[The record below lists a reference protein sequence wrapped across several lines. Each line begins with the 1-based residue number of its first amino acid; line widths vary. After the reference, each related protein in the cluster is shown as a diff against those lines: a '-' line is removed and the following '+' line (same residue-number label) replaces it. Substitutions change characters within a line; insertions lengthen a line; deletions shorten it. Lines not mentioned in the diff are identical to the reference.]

1 MRGTVRAGTHRPEIP
16 AAVDLRATGDIGEGI
31 EWRPL
36 LQDVNAVL
44 HLAGHAASP
53 DPEAAETCRRVN
65 TIATLELA
73 AAAAAVGVRRLVYV
87 STIKVNGEESGPA
100 PFTEATKPHPA
111 DAYAR
116 SKWEAEQGLHELA
129 AKTGMEVVVVR
140 PPLIY
145 GPGVGGNFFRLLRAI
160 DRGVPLPFGSASNC
174 RSLMFVDN
182 LADLLLRCIES
193 PAAAGQLFLASD
205 GEDLTVRELVVV
217 LAQAL
222 DRTPRLLPFP
232 PRVARVGARLLGSED
247 TARRLFGWLLVDSRK
262 ARGMLGWKPPSASRD
277 ALAATARWFHEAG
290 SAPRNRRPISGHE
303 G

>member
-1 MRGTVRAGTHRPEIP
+1 
-16 AAVDLRATGDIGEGI
+16 
-31 EWRPL
+31 
-36 LQDVNAVL
+36 
-44 HLAGHAASP
+44 
-53 DPEAAETCRRVN
+53 
-65 TIATLELA
+65 
-73 AAAAAVGVRRLVYV
+73 
-87 STIKVNGEESGPA
+87 
-100 PFTEATKPHPA
+100 
-111 DAYAR
+111 
-116 SKWEAEQGLHELA
+116 
-129 AKTGMEVVVVR
+129 
-140 PPLIY
+140 
-145 GPGVGGNFFRLLRAI
+145 
-160 DRGVPLPFGSASNC
+160 
-174 RSLMFVDN
+174 
-182 LADLLLRCIES
+182 LLRCIES